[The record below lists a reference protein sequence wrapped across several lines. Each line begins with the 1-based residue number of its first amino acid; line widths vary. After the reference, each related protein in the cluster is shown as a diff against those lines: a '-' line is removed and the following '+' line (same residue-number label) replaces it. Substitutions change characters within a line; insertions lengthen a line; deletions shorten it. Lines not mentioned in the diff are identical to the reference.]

1 MSTQDS
7 TQGITYCTWEA
18 ILLAPEDV
26 QTHQFKVEMCQ
37 ERTQIKPTSESK
49 SQEYSTPFTS
59 LSLLWAYGDCVFLYR
74 PTGTWWLMWSI
85 LGGALLFRR
94 TFSAASC
101 RLCPSENPGQA
112 KQIRSLWRCEH
123 MTTRPAGKCATHSTP
138 MSQELHLCCPQV
150 IPGLFR
156 SHSSI
161 HCHLGK
167 QLHCALSNIQWKWL
181 MASIWDMFHFIFMIH
196 PSKLL
201 ADHLLLD
208 FFFIP
213 YISFIFL
220 GPSSLLPSS
229 QTHSLTNSCVCY
241 ILLRLLSSPA
251 LIFLLFNLNQHFKS
265 FNFTKISLTSKF
277 DTNF

>member
-74 PTGTWWLMWSI
+74 PTSTWWLMCSI
-85 LGGALLFRR
+85 LGGSLLFRR

-150 IPGLFR
+150 IPGLFV
-156 SHSSI
+156 H
-161 HCHLGK
+161 
-167 QLHCALSNIQWKWL
+167 N
-181 MASIWDMFHFIFMIH
+181 
-196 PSKLL
+196 P
-201 ADHLLLD
+201 
-208 FFFIP
+208 
-213 YISFIFL
+213 
-220 GPSSLLPSS
+220 
-229 QTHSLTNSCVCY
+229 V
-241 ILLRLLSSPA
+241 
-251 LIFLLFNLNQHFKS
+251 
-265 FNFTKISLTSKF
+265 FTGT
-277 DTNF
+277 